1 MKRKEKGWKKAVVL
15 MLALI
20 MCISSIVVP
29 QPEEVS
35 AKAANRIDFK
45 INGKA
50 GSKVTLYAGEY
61 VKFTIDGM
69 WQNGDYIQTSG
80 TNAYGDKINFKPS
93 KELTYKSV
101 SYTHL
106 DVYKRQ
112 CLHCMC
118 FCRHGMNTNYGRW

>member
-50 GSKVTLYAGEY
+50 GSNLICRRICQIHDRLYVAERAVHSDTG
-61 VKFTIDGM
+61 K
-69 WQNGDYIQTSG
+69 
-80 TNAYGDKINFKPS
+80 
-93 KELTYKSV
+93 
-101 SYTHL
+101 
-106 DVYKRQ
+106 
-112 CLHCMC
+112 
-118 FCRHGMNTNYGRW
+118 

>member
-1 MKRKEKGWKKAVVL
+1 MRERRNRKGMNTAKVAGWKKAVVL

-45 INGKA
+45 INGKT

-61 VKFTIDGM
+61 VKFTIVVFFFSSV
-69 WQNGDYIQTSG
+69 IFAFCFFLLTV
-80 TNAYGDKINFKPS
+80 TLIVPFTL
-93 KELTYKSV
+93 EL
-101 SYTHL
+101 
-106 DVYKRQ
+106 
-112 CLHCMC
+112 
-118 FCRHGMNTNYGRW
+118 